1 MIWFVFEQ
9 SLSYLLMIPRNNF
22 FRWNVISNMFLA
34 LFSRQNLT
42 RVQLKHNCI
51 YVHVPLC
58 SYFGNRFPKTCLF
71 AGYSWCTDT
80 PSKLYWDV
88 LALAKC
94 TKIHYRSCILIHVN
108 CQPTSNNL
116 GDDTVFFCEGA
127 RRLLAGMFTSDR
139 CRIKQSSF

>member
-1 MIWFVFEQ
+1 MYHFVLSFE
-9 SLSYLLMIPRNNF
+9 IG
-22 FRWNVISNMFLA
+22 FLKRA
-34 LFSRQNLT
+34 CLQGIHVAHTQIVS
-42 RVQLKHNCI
+42 CI
-51 YVHVPLC
+51 C
-58 SYFGNRFPKTCLF
+58 K
-71 AGYSWCTDT
+71 
-80 PSKLYWDV
+80 DV
-88 LALAKC
+88 LALAKY